1 MSDGPNDQLLDV
13 FEFMR
18 KEHEQV
24 DLSTASRPD
33 ELAIVGQL
41 QRLYD
46 AAVPNAPV
54 LEDNMPI
61 FQLLILTHYYFLRAV
76 SDMLR
81 CHLSE
86 SFGSARIAIDAAMIA
101 AQIIADRASQIAYV
115 KRAKPFD
122 NYARH
127 IGNLLKDNKPLPH
140 PLIGPLF
147 ALHKKLS
154 TFSSHADV
162 GSFIHRLDISRD
174 PGNRRIVVQYFQFAD
189 AENQRQMHNLSLF
202 HAFVMVLDVF
212 SDFLI
217 VEHKS
222 IPERWRNELH
232 ALGITIERLHTALK
246 ATLPPALRVDANK

>member
-1 MSDGPNDQLLDV
+1 MSDQPNDRLLDV

-18 KEHEQV
+18 KEHEQ
-24 DLSTASRPD
+24 LEISTANRPD
-33 ELAIVGQL
+33 ELAIVEQL

-46 AAVPNAPV
+46 TAVPKAPV
-54 LEDNMPI
+54 LEDDMPI

-76 SDMLR
+76 ADMLR

-115 KRAKPFD
+115 KRTKPFD

-127 IGNLLKDNKPLPH
+127 IGNLIKDNKPLPH
-140 PLIGPLF
+140 PLVAPLF
-147 ALHKKLS
+147 ALQKKLS

-162 GSFIHRLDISRD
+162 GSFIHRLDISRE

-189 AENQRQMHNLSLF
+189 DENQRQMHNLSLF

-212 SDFLI
+212 ADFLI
-217 VEHKS
+217 VEHRS
-222 IPERWRNELH
+222 VPEGWRNELH
-232 ALGITIERLHTALK
+232 TLGISIERRHGALK
-246 ATLPPALRVDANK
+246 ATLPREFR